1 MKVKSVLKLSCSVT
15 KIQVMESFLDENNDE
30 RLVNHSIDVV
40 NYNGVKKIADS
51 WIEYGHYCL
60 LPKSVREKEVDM
72 ISTTHY
78 GDLVIYTKS
87 VKNF

>member
-15 KIQVMESFLDENNDE
+15 KIQVMESLLDENNDE
-30 RLVNHSIDVV
+30 RLVNHSVDVL
-40 NYNGVKKIADS
+40 NYRGVKKIADG

-60 LPKSVREKEVDM
+60 LPKSVTEKEVDM

-87 VKNF
+87 EQDY